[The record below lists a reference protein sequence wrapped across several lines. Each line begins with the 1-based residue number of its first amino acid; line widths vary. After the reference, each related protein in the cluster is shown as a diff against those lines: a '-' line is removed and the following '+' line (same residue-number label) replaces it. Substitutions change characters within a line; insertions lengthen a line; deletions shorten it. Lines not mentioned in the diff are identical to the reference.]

1 MQKKYENVN
10 LGDIARAGD
19 QKTPRNP
26 TKGQVE
32 MWRTTVLELGR
43 IVCRKVEAVV
53 ATKACKEGWFKEKRE
68 WGRQAVVRK
77 KDQSKGR
84 GLK

>member
-1 MQKKYENVN
+1 MFYENIN

-19 QKTPRNP
+19 QQTPKIP
-26 TKGQVE
+26 TKGQEE
-32 MWRTTVLELGR
+32 MLRTTVLEL
-43 IVCRKVEAVV
+43 CRNICRQVKAA
-53 ATKACKEGWFKEKRE
+53 ATKACKEGWFKEKRV